1 MKNMEKGRKALS
13 PVVSAIILLAVAVA
27 VSLAVAAWMGTLTVG
42 QMETEEIKIL
52 NVAFESGN
60 ATLELKNTGVTDV
73 VITDIR
79 IGNGSDLLDTNLVIN
94 ANSLG
99 TATVT
104 LDWTPGYRYQFKAM
118 SKKGNFF
125 IYNAIAPNP

>member
-1 MKNMEKGRKALS
+1 MKNLKKGVKALS

-42 QMETEEIKIL
+42 QMETEEVKIL

-79 IGNGSDLLDTNLVIN
+79 IGSGSDLLDTDLVIK

-104 LDWTPGYRYQFKAM
+104 LDWIPGYRYQFKAM